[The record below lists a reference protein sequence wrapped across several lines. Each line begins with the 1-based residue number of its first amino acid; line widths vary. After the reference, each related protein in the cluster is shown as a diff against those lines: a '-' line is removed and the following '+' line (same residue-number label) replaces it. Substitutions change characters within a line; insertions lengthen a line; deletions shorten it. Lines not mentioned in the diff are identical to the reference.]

1 MSNPATE
8 LRNYAVTP
16 ADHNAVTARQAMSE
30 PLISNVSDTARW
42 MAAYRATETARP
54 DALFDDPFADTLAG
68 DRGPAIAAAA
78 PRLLRS
84 GWWWVIRTKLIDD
97 LIAEAVKSGC
107 DRVLNL
113 ATGFDARPYRLDLP
127 AGLEWIEADLPEL
140 INEKQQLLAGATPRC
155 QLSRVAVDLADARSR
170 AAFLADATS
179 GARNAVVI
187 TEGLLLY
194 LSEQQVGSLADDLRR
209 SEIGAWITDLIAPV
223 IVRGMMRRMPS
234 LEKAPMTFEPT
245 DGVAFFERR
254 DWSVGTVRTIH
265 RHAGRWNRLPTVM
278 RPLACIP
285 DLNPRKLAYL
295 PWSGVVRFDR

>member
-1 MSNPATE
+1 M
-8 LRNYAVTP
+8 
-16 ADHNAVTARQAMSE
+16 

-42 MAAYRATETARP
+42 MAAYRAAETARP

-68 DRGPAIAAAA
+68 DRGRAIAAAT
-78 PRLLRS
+78 PRLVRS

-97 LIAEAVKSGC
+97 LIAESVKSGC

-113 ATGFDARPYRLDLP
+113 ATGFDTRPYRLELP
-127 AGLEWIEADLPEL
+127 TGLEWIEADLPE
-140 INEKQQLLAGATPRC
+140 IVNEKERLLTGETARC

-194 LSEQQVGSLADDLRR
+194 LSEQQVGALADDLRR
-209 SEIGAWITDLIAPV
+209 PEIGGWITDLIAPV
-223 IVRGMMRRMPS
+223 IVRGMMRQMPS

-245 DGVAFFERR
+245 DGVAFFERHE
-254 DWSVGTVRTIH
+254 WSVGSVRTIH
-265 RHAGRWNRLPTVM
+265 GYAGRWKRLPTVL
-278 RPLACIP
+278 RPAAYIP
-285 DLNPRKLAYL
+285 DLNPRKLAYV
-295 PWSGVVRFDR
+295 PWSAVVRFDR